1 MINISKIPAETVAS
15 TYSGVVN
22 IAEKT
27 IRNNIEISKVKKRH
41 KGYFC
46 RTGEMAQQL
55 SVLLEDPF
63 PNMCIK

>member
-27 IRNNIEISKVKKRH
+27 IRNNIEIFDMLR
-41 KGYFC
+41 
-46 RTGEMAQQL
+46 
-55 SVLLEDPF
+55 
-63 PNMCIK
+63 